1 MVANSTSV
9 SPRPVRQVDLEAAFW
24 LATTHTEGAEARWRK
39 RAKNGMT
46 NAELAEALEEELGE
60 GGGATGMPACPS
72 VCFTG
77 VGLKIWVAWGIT
89 TGQGKPALKGAATVR
104 LARRMYGIPYPSKQT
119 QGELFP

>member
-1 MVANSTSV
+1 
-9 SPRPVRQVDLEAAFW
+9 VRQVDLEAAFW

-89 TGQGKPALKGAATVR
+89 TGQGTPALKGAATVR
-104 LARRMYGIPYPSKQT
+104 LARRMYGIPYPEKGIQML
-119 QGELFP
+119 LFSGDVI